1 VSRRYLEPVQVRT
14 CTSESDSEP
23 TTEFDAQ
30 ARPRDFLWRGR
41 RYVVRTVVAHWIE
54 GGSWWRR
61 PERSGERQTVASGGR
76 VSSVNCSRRLRPQLR
91 SHGQPVAPRACSRLT
106 RSPWQ
111 FNWLI
116 ELAHGNSLIEFNWQ
130 LNWSGLPRRRGKPRK
145 KGDDDVRCS

>member
-61 PERSGERQTVASGGR
+61 PERSGERQLWR
-76 VSSVNCSRRLRPQLR
+76 VEAECHR
-91 SHGQPVAPRACSRLT
+91 STALGVYDLSCDPMVSQWHLVRAL
-106 RSPWQ
+106 
-111 FNWLI
+111 
-116 ELAHGNSLIEFNWQ
+116 
-130 LNWSGLPRRRGKPRK
+130 
-145 KGDDDVRCS
+145 D